1 VRPASLLPALAVACA
16 SATPSPAESSIAP
29 AAVDLPRSSIAAVL
43 LHRDELKLTPAQVGG
58 LQQRDDALAR
68 EDAAL
73 RARVSSGADSG
84 ATSSQPAVGTPGRG
98 KHRGGHATQTQT
110 RAPDLLT
117 RLDDDDTRAYLEAE
131 QLLTEEQRPH
141 AREIASAYREA
152 LYDQQHPSR
161 SHRQD
166 GADGGSNVH

>member
-1 VRPASLLPALAVACA
+1 LFLPAIALSCA
-16 SATPSPAESSIAP
+16 SAPPPPAEPTIAP
-29 AAVDLPRSSIAAVL
+29 PAVDLPRSSIAAVL
-43 LHRDELKLTPAQVGG
+43 LHRDELKLTPAQVGA

-73 RARVSSGADSG
+73 RARVASGADSG
-84 ATSSQPAVGTPGRG
+84 GASPQPAVGAPGRG
-98 KHRGGHATQTQT
+98 RHRGGHATQAQT
-110 RAPDLLT
+110 RPPDLLT
-117 RLDDDDTRAYLEAE
+117 RLDDDDTRTYLEAE

-161 SHRQD
+161 SNRQD
-166 GADGGSNVH
+166 GPDGGSSVH